1 MIGLGEGSMPHFKA
15 RTPEAVDAE
24 RRQFYVAVTR
34 AERLLMYVY
43 DRDRFGNPP
52 SRFLGEDGVGGV

>member
-1 MIGLGEGSMPHFKA
+1 MPDQRHDWVGEGSMPHFKA
-15 RTPEAVDAE
+15 PTPEAVDAE

-43 DRDRFGNPP
+43 DRDRFG
-52 SRFLGEDGVGGV
+52 

>member
-1 MIGLGEGSMPHFKA
+1 MPHFKA
-15 RTPEAVDAE
+15 PTPEAVDAE

-43 DRDRFGNPP
+43 DRDRFG
-52 SRFLGEDGVGGV
+52 